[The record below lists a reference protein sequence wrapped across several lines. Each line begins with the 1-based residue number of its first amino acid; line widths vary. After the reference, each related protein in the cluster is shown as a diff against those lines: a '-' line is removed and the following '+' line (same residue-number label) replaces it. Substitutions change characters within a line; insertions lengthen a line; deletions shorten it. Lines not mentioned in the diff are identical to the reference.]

1 MLQKIDTLS
10 KIRDTGV
17 VAVLRGDSKEET
29 SKAAVA
35 CIKGGLNAIELTFT
49 APHADEIIEELNRD
63 YPNGQA
69 LIGAGTVLDASTARI
84 AILAGA
90 KFVVSPSFS
99 KDVAKLCNLYSIPY
113 IPGCMTPS
121 DIQTALSYGSDII
134 KLFPAAIVG
143 PEMISELR
151 GPFPNVN
158 LMATGGVTLA
168 NLKDWFDN
176 GTTIVGVGGSLTAPA
191 KDGDFAQVAKN
202 AKAYRDE
209 FNQIQ
214 SESLR

>member
-1 MLQKIDTLS
+1 MLQKMETLRQI
-10 KIRDTGV
+10 KDTGV

-29 SKAAVA
+29 LKAAVA

-49 APHADEIIEELNRD
+49 APHADEIIEELNHD
-63 YPNGQA
+63 YPNGSA
-69 LIGAGTVLDASTARI
+69 LIGAGTVLDVSTARI

-113 IPGCMTPS
+113 IPGCMTPT

-134 KLFPAAIVG
+134 KLFPAAVVG
-143 PEMISELR
+143 SEMISELQ

-158 LMATGGVTLA
+158 LMATGGITLD
-168 NLKDWFDN
+168 NLKEWFDN
-176 GTTIVGVGGSLTAPA
+176 GTTVVGVGGSLTAPA
-191 KDGDFAQVAKN
+191 KNRDFDQVTKN

-209 FNQIQ
+209 FSRIQ
-214 SESLR
+214 SDR